1 MAHATFL
8 DLKAVKLDKVS
19 WFTSPEYIVDIAKR
33 TQTHSPRLRLARRE
47 LLARLPSLLPHTRT
61 TKCHIH
67 WSRARHLLSRD
78 LAVAGLPGR

>member
-8 DLKAVKLDKVS
+8 DLKAVKLDK
-19 WFTSPEYIVDIAKR
+19 YIVDIAKR

-47 LLARLPSLLPHTRT
+47 LLARLRSLLPHTQT

-78 LAVAGLPGR
+78 LAVAGLPGRA